1 MSLFHKVVCPQI
13 MIQENIKNLSFSF
26 ALSDITHWSVTG
38 VGEYSKN
45 LTNSDLESELEKQFY
60 LRSDTNLAILPSSK
74 ES

>member
-13 MIQENIKNLSFSF
+13 MIQEDIKNLSFSF
-26 ALSDITHWSVTG
+26 ALSDIMHWSVTG

-45 LTNSDLESELEKQFY
+45 VTNSDSESELEKQFY